1 MEPSPSFSLVLVKER
16 QKIEVFFCL
25 KKGVDEFCNEFC
37 GKREKQRKRKT
48 RKKEAK
54 LKKKE
59 AKLLF

>member
-54 LKKKE
+54 L
-59 AKLLF
+59 LF